1 MGSCV
6 LRETIR
12 KGRQRFARAFL
23 SLSSIY
29 RPFAIRQ
36 QSALPEREE
45 TMLAAVR
52 LPLAQRLVDGLFPAG
67 DGYASRLTVGRRAQ
81 LGDEMVY
88 RSSIG
93 SSPVVQ
99 HGQ

>member
-1 MGSCV
+1 
-6 LRETIR
+6 LL
-12 KGRQRFARAFL
+12 RAFL
-23 SLSSIY
+23 SLSIY
-29 RPFAIRQ
+29 LPAHSPTKRAA
-36 QSALPEREE
+36 SAREE